1 MNFIELIILAAVWGA
16 SFLLM
21 RVASPEFGPIPL
33 MALRVGIATLVLLPF
48 MRSSVARAQF
58 KAKVGHL
65 LVVGVTSSA
74 IPFCFFAYSSLS
86 VSAGLDSVLNAT
98 TPLWAALIASIGF
111 QVSMGRQQIVGL
123 LLGFVG
129 VVVLVCDTFDAGVS
143 GAPLAIGAALAATSF
158 YGFAVHYSK
167 RYLAG
172 VPPFVVAFGSQFF
185 SAIVLAP
192 LALLLWPAHAISVSA
207 WSCVAAL
214 GIVCTGFAY
223 VLFFRLIENVG
234 AAYAASVTFLIPV
247 FGIIW
252 GASFLGEELTPMM
265 FAGGAIVLFGAAITS
280 DKISWRFLS
289 NFSSSIR

>member
-16 SFLLM
+16 SFLFM
-21 RVASPEFGPIPL
+21 RVATPEFGPIPL
-33 MALRVGIATLVLLPF
+33 IALRVGIATLVLLPF
-48 MRSSVARAQF
+48 MRSSLARGQF
-58 KAKVGHL
+58 KTKVRHL

-74 IPFCFFAYSSLS
+74 IPFCFFAYSTLF
-86 VSAGLDSVLNAT
+86 VNAGLDSALNAT

-111 QVSMGRQQIVGL
+111 QVSMGRQQIFGL

-129 VVVLVCDTFDAGVS
+129 VVVLLRDTFVAGVS
-143 GAPLAIGAALAATSF
+143 GVPLAIGAALAATLF
-158 YGFAVHYSK
+158 YGFTVNYSK

-185 SAIVLAP
+185 ASIVLAP
-192 LALLLWPAHAISVSA
+192 LALLLWPAHSISLSA
-207 WSCVAAL
+207 WGCVAAL

-223 VLFFRLIENVG
+223 VLFFRLVENVG

-252 GASFLGEELTPMM
+252 GASFLGEKLTPMM
-265 FAGGAIVLFGAAITS
+265 FAGGAIVLLGTAITS
-280 DKISWRFLS
+280 GKISWRLFQEHK
-289 NFSSSIR
+289 